1 MMDVSLTQV
10 NGRKF
15 SPAFKCI
22 AFPVLSKTKQNKI
35 HTHKHILSKNI
46 SEAFGT
52 ESTELWP
59 LMESE
64 ALTGGFTGENPSLFL
79 FDSSAV
85 TQEGS
90 SPPPLRFFETRVSDF
105 TEFCP
110 LALIVTFLFSIK
122 GEEKLSTVY
131 RVN

>member
-1 MMDVSLTQV
+1 MEENFLQPLNVLLSLFFQKQT
-10 NGRKF
+10 
-15 SPAFKCI
+15 
-22 AFPVLSKTKQNKI
+22 KTKHT

-64 ALTGGFTGENPSLFL
+64 AGTGGFTGENPSLFL
-79 FDSSAV
+79 LDSSPV

-90 SPPPLRFFETRVSDF
+90 RPPALHFFETRASDF
-105 TEFCP
+105 TEFC
-110 LALIVTFLFSIK
+110 LLTLTVTFLFSIK